1 MTSPVEED
9 LYGYSDSCP
18 GPTKTLKTI
27 QEPVDPRSTIRY
39 GRPYEVAP
47 FWRYNLRPH
56 RNSGCTDSI
65 YSPDIVNLALVT
77 SDNYNFCHVTPLPG
91 IAVSHI
97 LLCGEPGNE
106 YEFTP
111 VTLSF
116 AVTASL
122 RMGLGERTI
131 DRTNDCTPKTLNPR
145 EPFHIRQLDKFF
157 YISQGEVTDVINRC
171 DFTKTNYET
180 REKKPLTIAFS
191 GLQFKVT
198 IRVPGINT

>member
-1 MTSPVEED
+1 M
-9 LYGYSDSCP
+9 
-18 GPTKTLKTI
+18 
-27 QEPVDPRSTIRY
+27 DPRSTIRY
-39 GRPYEVAP
+39 GRPDEVAP

-65 YSPDIVNLALVT
+65 YSPDIVDLAVVT
-77 SDNYNFCHVTPLPG
+77 SDNYSNCQVDPLPG

-111 VTLSF
+111 VILSG
-116 AVTASL
+116 ATACL
-122 RMGLGERTI
+122 RMGLGERPV
-131 DRTNDCTPKTLNPR
+131 DWSNECSPKTLNSR
-145 EPFHIRQLDKFF
+145 EPFSIRQLDKFF
-157 YISQGEVTDVINRC
+157 YISQGDVTDVINCC

-180 REKKPLTIAFS
+180 RAKKPLTISFS

-198 IRVPGINT
+198 IRVPGINS